1 MKALNENKIFYNGTI
16 ITMTDNEYP
25 EAVAVT
31 EGKISF
37 SGSMEDILSQE
48 EYKDHEKID
57 LQGKTLMPAFI
68 DPHSHFTSVATSFLE
83 VSLENAESFDDIC
96 RIISKYIKSENIPK
110 GKWIVAKGYDQN
122 FLREKDHPRAEVLD
136 RVSSEYPLIIHHRSG
151 HMGVFNSKA
160 MEILKIDKNTQSPEG
175 GNIEKKE
182 GIPTGYMEENAFIE
196 LSKKVPMPS
205 LEDMKSAYL
214 KAQKKYASY
223 GITTIQEGMTVDQ
236 LVPMYQML
244 KDTESLFLDTVCYCG
259 IETGKEF
266 LEKFKEHKGKYIK
279 NLKIGGYKIF
289 LDGSPQGRTAWMRE
303 PYANSKDYCG
313 YGTMSDAAVC
323 SSLQKSCD
331 ENMQLLAHCNG
342 DRAVQQYLTAGEK
355 LFERG
360 CDISKIR
367 PVIVHAQLIGKD
379 QLKTAAKLGFIPSF
393 FVAHVY
399 HWGEIHIE
407 NFGEER
413 ARSISPA
420 KSAVKEGM
428 RFTFHQDSP
437 VIEPDMIQTI
447 WCSVERKTKSG
458 KVLGNDERISVYD
471 ALKAVTVNA
480 AYQYFEE
487 KEKGTIEKG
496 KKADLIILDKNPLD
510 CKGEELKNIKVLSTF
525 KEGKRVY

>member
-223 GITTIQEGMTVDQ
+223 DHGQTGEKHPLTIIFRPHMAQQT
-236 LVPMYQML
+236 
-244 KDTESLFLDTVCYCG
+244 
-259 IETGKEF
+259 TGKF
-266 LEKFKEHKGKYIK
+266 PS
-279 NLKIGGYKIF
+279 N
-289 LDGSPQGRTAWMRE
+289 RT
-303 PYANSKDYCG
+303 
-313 YGTMSDAAVC
+313 
-323 SSLQKSCD
+323 
-331 ENMQLLAHCNG
+331 
-342 DRAVQQYLTAGEK
+342 
-355 LFERG
+355 
-360 CDISKIR
+360 
-367 PVIVHAQLIGKD
+367 
-379 QLKTAAKLGFIPSF
+379 
-393 FVAHVY
+393 
-399 HWGEIHIE
+399 
-407 NFGEER
+407 
-413 ARSISPA
+413 
-420 KSAVKEGM
+420 
-428 RFTFHQDSP
+428 
-437 VIEPDMIQTI
+437 
-447 WCSVERKTKSG
+447 
-458 KVLGNDERISVYD
+458 ERI
-471 ALKAVTVNA
+471 L
-480 AYQYFEE
+480 
-487 KEKGTIEKG
+487 
-496 KKADLIILDKNPLD
+496 LIIYRFPGSDP
-510 CKGEELKNIKVLSTF
+510 
-525 KEGKRVY
+525 